1 MIRREAMTEPT
12 METLAR
18 RVDRVERENR
28 WLKLGGVVALTVI
41 AAVVLMGCSGVTKV
55 KYSPLTSI
63 DRPPRSIDRVEVFTT
78 KEPTKPYVEVGVL
91 SYRAVPAENYTD
103 AVQYMRAKAALLGLD
118 GIIILGS
125 SAGPSVPVGHVIAT
139 LTDYRAMAIVYTE

>member
-1 MIRREAMTEPT
+1 MNEPT

-18 RVDRVERENR
+18 RLDRVERENR
-28 WLKLGGVVALTVI
+28 WLKQAGVVALAVI
-41 AAVVLMGCSGVTKV
+41 VAVVLMGCSGVTKV

-78 KEPTKPYVEVGVL
+78 QEPTKPYVEVGVL

-103 AVQYMRAKAALLGLD
+103 AVQYMRAKAAQLGVD
-118 GIIILGS
+118 GISILGS
-125 SAGPSVPVGHVIAT
+125 SAGPSRQVGYVIAT
-139 LTDYRAMAIVYTE
+139 LTDYRSMAIVYTE